1 MIIMLVIINIMC
13 LACLLFGLIARSSRP
28 SASFLALNVVGLAS
42 VVAALL
48 SAYCSGHTGFD
59 YAVFWN
65 AGTAIR
71 LGRNPYNS
79 LSPGGFPFL
88 NPPPF
93 FPIAALISLV
103 PFRVGEAL
111 WMVFNLI
118 GSFALCF
125 LARQIIAESSEA
137 DERLDD
143 RTVFA
148 MACTVTFSFASYAG
162 LRAGQLSVLT
172 TLALLLAILAAH
184 RSHAGV
190 AGLCLAIASSK
201 VATMLPFVILFLRRR
216 SNYAVLAVFSLS
228 ALIMSVMYVKP
239 FSLPSV
245 LRDNLHAIVIH
256 GEAGRINDYVL
267 SSGPASFNMIGLDRL
282 VDCLGIH
289 DRSIAKSLQLIV
301 IGLLGIS
308 LAFEILWRR
317 RLSDAASC
325 SLVACYAML
334 FLYHRF
340 VDTLILCLP
349 LVYAV
354 GHCRSA
360 PPRRWPMV
368 VAVAALLGAMQG
380 SGDLLYGIYDATRA
394 SSLVGRVVQVVIV
407 PIPIWLII
415 VAMSIIWSDA
425 RRTNPFPPAD
435 R

>member
-1 MIIMLVIINIMC
+1 
-13 LACLLFGLIARSSRP
+13 
-28 SASFLALNVVGLAS
+28 
-42 VVAALL
+42 
-48 SAYCSGHTGFD
+48 
-59 YAVFWN
+59 
-65 AGTAIR
+65 
-71 LGRNPYNS
+71 
-79 LSPGGFPFL
+79 
-88 NPPPF
+88 
-93 FPIAALISLV
+93 
-103 PFRVGEAL
+103 
-111 WMVFNLI
+111 
-118 GSFALCF
+118 
-125 LARQIIAESSEA
+125 
-137 DERLDD
+137 
-143 RTVFA
+143 
-148 MACTVTFSFASYAG
+148 VTFSFASYAG

-349 LVYAV
+349 LIYAV

-394 SSLVGRVVQVVIV
+394 SSLVGRIVQVVIV
-407 PIPIWLII
+407 PIPTWLII